1 MKVEGS
7 GKLFTDHS
15 FPADETMLSWKEYPR
30 TVGGLA
36 KYLSWFKEF
45 KRPKDLHSIA
55 KDTKNPHPTVSL
67 FGKDF
72 ESKGK
77 LSAHDLEQ
85 GSVGDNY
92 LITVIAAL
100 AERGKFIPAMFN
112 QTKYNTEGI
121 FTIRAYV
128 KGRPE
133 DITVDDL
140 FPVYSHQPAFVKPSV
155 DGGWWLPLIEKAFAK
170 VHVNYEMISSG
181 THAEAARFLTGSP
194 A

>member
-55 KDTKNPHPTVSL
+55 KDTKNPHPNVSL

-100 AERGKFIPAMFN
+100 AERGNFIPTMFN
-112 QTKYNTEGI
+112 QTKYNAEGI

-140 FPVYSHQPAFVKPSV
+140 FPVYSH
-155 DGGWWLPLIEKAFAK
+155 
-170 VHVNYEMISSG
+170 
-181 THAEAARFLTGSP
+181 
-194 A
+194 